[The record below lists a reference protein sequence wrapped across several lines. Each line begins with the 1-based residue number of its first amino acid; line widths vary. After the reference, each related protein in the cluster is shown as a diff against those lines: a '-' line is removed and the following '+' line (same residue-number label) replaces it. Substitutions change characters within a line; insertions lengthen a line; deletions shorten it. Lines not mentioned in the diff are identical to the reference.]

1 MRRRSTTGS
10 LLVATA
16 LVSLCA
22 PVAVA
27 NAAPTDSIAWSE
39 CGDKFKGEC
48 ATIPVPLTWGKPG
61 GEKINLAIG
70 RLKAT
75 DPARRIGVLL
85 ANPGGPGGSGIT
97 SYITGRG
104 IPDDSE
110 LRKRFDIISWDPR
123 GVGLSNVVK
132 CDKALLGR
140 GPSAVPVTDAEFK
153 ALLAH
158 NAELGADCRKN
169 TGPLIDHVDTVHT
182 VRDMD
187 AIRAAL
193 GEEKVNFLGFSYG
206 TQIGQQYA
214 ELFGKRLRAMVIDS
228 NMDHSITSAYQYLE
242 TATRDLEGSFT
253 EFADWCE
260 RTQPCALHGKDVRAV
275 WDGLYAKAE
284 AGKLTDP
291 ANGKSLTA
299 SALRD
304 ELFVAMYKP
313 EQRWFPL
320 ATRLAALNTGE
331 RVAAAAAAPAEL
343 AENPYQAIWCQDWSW
358 RVNGAAEFRSM
369 LKRLERVAP
378 HTRLSPF
385 WGDITSCLGWPAKVT
400 NPQHRLAVKDA
411 PPILMV
417 TAKYDVATPRDWNL
431 AAAKQIKNAVLLNYD
446 GVGHGQ
452 FSRSKCA
459 RGHIETYLTS
469 LRLPAPNTHCAA
481 EWPTT
486 PPAQRM
492 DDGALPRVPQG

>member
-10 LLVATA
+10 LLVVTA
-16 LVSLCA
+16 LLTLCT
-22 PVAVA
+22 PVASA
-27 NAAPTDSIAWSE
+27 NTTPSGSVEWVE

-48 ATIPVPLTWGKPG
+48 ATIPVPLDWGRPG
-61 GEKINLAIG
+61 GETINLAIG
-70 RLKAT
+70 RLRAT
-75 DPARRIGVLL
+75 DPAQRIGVLL

-123 GVGLSNVVK
+123 GVERSNAVK
-132 CDKALLGR
+132 CDKQLLGR
-140 GPSAVPVTDAEFK
+140 APSAVPVTDADFTK
-153 ALLAH
+153 LLAY
-158 NAELGADCRKN
+158 NTELGADCRRN
-169 TGPLIDHVDTVHT
+169 TGPLIDNVDTVST

-228 NMDHSITSAYQYLE
+228 NMDHSIQSAYHYLE

-253 EFADWCE
+253 EFADWCA
-260 RTQPCALHGKDVRAV
+260 RTQPCALHGRDVREV

-291 ANGKSLTA
+291 ASGKSLTA
-299 SALRD
+299 SALRE
-304 ELFVAMYKP
+304 ELFVAMYRP
-313 EQRWFPL
+313 EARWFPL
-320 ATRLAALNTGE
+320 ATRLAALDTG
-331 RVAAAAAAPAEL
+331 AKAAAAAPVEL
-343 AENPYQAIWCQDWSW
+343 AENAYQAIWCQDWSW
-358 RVNGAAEFRSM
+358 RVNGAAEFKSA

-385 WGDITSCLGWPAKVT
+385 WSDITSCLGWPTKVT
-400 NPQHRLAVKDA
+400 NPQHRLSVKDA

-417 TAKYDVATPRDWNL
+417 ASKYDVATPRDWNL
-431 AAAKQIKNAVLLNYD
+431 AVAKQIKNAVLLHYD

-486 PPAQRM
+486 PPAAQRI
-492 DDGALPRVPQG
+492 DDAAAPRVPLG